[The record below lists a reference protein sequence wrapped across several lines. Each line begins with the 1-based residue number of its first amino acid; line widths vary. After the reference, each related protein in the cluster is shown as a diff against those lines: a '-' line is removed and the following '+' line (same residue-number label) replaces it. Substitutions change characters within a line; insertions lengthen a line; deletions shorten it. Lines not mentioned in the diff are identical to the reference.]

1 MSEIDTTTNNTSG
14 GHPPTKYPHGMAAVF
29 LHLMGVAPLEG
40 GELPGG
46 VTRLLSGY
54 SSIYLMPINE
64 AATEFCLID
73 CGADSSAA
81 EILAV
86 LRHKGVDASAV
97 KAIFL
102 THGHSDHSAGIR
114 NFTDAEVY
122 VGAGDHDFIEGTA
135 ASDGFIPH
143 LMGKK
148 PDLAIADKAKLH
160 TIADDETVTVGNRTV
175 RAFAAPG
182 HTRGSMVYLIDGM
195 LFVGD
200 ATTFGKAG
208 EAQKPPVPVSY
219 DVTQG
224 VKSLANLAERFD
236 AEHIEITS
244 VIPSHS
250 GVGTF
255 DAVRKLASS

>member
-1 MSEIDTTTNNTSG
+1 MNG
-14 GHPPTKYPHGMAAVF
+14 GHPPTRYPHGMAAVF

-40 GELPGG
+40 GELQGG

-54 SSIYLMPINE
+54 SSAYLVPTNDTG
-64 AATEFCLID
+64 TEFCLID
-73 CGADSSAA
+73 TGADPSAE

-86 LRHKGVDASAV
+86 LRHKGVDATAV

-102 THGHSDHSAGIR
+102 THGHSDHSAGLHK
-114 NFTDAEVY
+114 FTDAEVY
-122 VGAGDHDFIEGTA
+122 VGAGDHDFIEGTVA
-135 ASDGFIPH
+135 ADGFIPH

-148 PDLAIADKAKLH
+148 PELAVADDTKLH
-160 TIADDETVTVGNRTV
+160 TIADGETVTVGTRTI

-182 HTRGSMVYLIDGM
+182 HTRGSMVYLMDGM

-219 DVTQG
+219 DVNEE
-224 VKSLANLAERFD
+224 VKSLAHLAERFD
-236 AEHIEITS
+236 TEHIEVSI

-250 GVGTF
+250 GAGSF
-255 DAVRKLASS
+255 EAVRKLAHVNPAP

>member
-1 MSEIDTTTNNTSG
+1 MKD

-29 LHLMGVAPLEG
+29 LHLMGVAALEG
-40 GELPGG
+40 GELQGG

-54 SSIYLMPINE
+54 SSAYLVPTND
-64 AATEFCLID
+64 AGTEFCLID
-73 CGADSSAA
+73 AGADSHAE

-86 LRHKGVDASAV
+86 LHHKGVDARAV

-114 NFTDAEVY
+114 QFPEAEVY

-148 PDLAIADKAKLH
+148 PELAIADAAKLYTVDDGE
-160 TIADDETVTVGNRTV
+160 TITVGNRAV

-200 ATTFGKAG
+200 ATTFGKKG

-219 DVTQG
+219 DVNEE
-224 VKSLANLAERFD
+224 VRSLAHLAERFD
-236 AEHIEITS
+236 AEQIEVTT

-250 GVGTF
+250 GAGTF
-255 DAVRKLASS
+255 DAVRKLADADHSK